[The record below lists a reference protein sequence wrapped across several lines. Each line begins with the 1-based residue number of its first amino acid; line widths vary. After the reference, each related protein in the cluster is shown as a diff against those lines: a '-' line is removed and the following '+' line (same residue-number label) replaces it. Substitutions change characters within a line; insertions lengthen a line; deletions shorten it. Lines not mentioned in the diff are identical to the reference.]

1 MASRKLPKR
10 LFKNRDV
17 IHSYQ
22 HDRENKLGMKRMSRE
37 HLDVLQNI
45 EFILV
50 THAREDPAI
59 DDDIIDR
66 ALQVAMGR
74 TDVVGDTDPRVVG
87 LCEGLEMIRETRED
101 VSDGIWHAGL
111 RTVDESVRRHSDLK
125 PGEKSYLRFVG
136 PYIK

>member
-22 HDRENKLGMKRMSRE
+22 HDRETKTGLKHMSRD

-45 EFILV
+45 EFALV
-50 THAREDPAI
+50 TSARHDSSI
-59 DDDIIDR
+59 DDDMIDR

-74 TDVVGDTDPRVVG
+74 SDVIGETDPRVEA
-87 LCEGLEMIRETRED
+87 LCEALEGIRAMRED
-101 VSDGIWHAGL
+101 VSDDLWHSGL
-111 RTVDESVRRHSDLK
+111 RVVNESVRRHSDLK
-125 PGEKSYLRFVG
+125 PGEKSYLQFVG

>member
-10 LFKNRDV
+10 LFRNREV

-22 HDRENKLGMKRMSRE
+22 HDRETKAGMKQMTRD

-50 THAREDPAI
+50 TYARRDPAI

-66 ALQVAMGR
+66 ALQIAMGR
-74 TDVVGDTDPRVVG
+74 TDVVGETDPRVMT
-87 LCEGLEMIRETRED
+87 LCEGLEQMRETRQD
-101 VSDGIWHAGL
+101 VSDTIWRAGL
-111 RTVDESVRRHSDLK
+111 RTVDESVRRHSSLK
-125 PGEKSYLRFVG
+125 PGEKSYLQFVG
-136 PYIK
+136 PYVK

>member
-1 MASRKLPKR
+1 MASRKPPKR

-22 HDRENKLGMKRMSRE
+22 HDREAKAGMKQITRD
-37 HLDVLQNI
+37 HPDVLQNI

-50 THAREDPAI
+50 SCAREDPAI

-66 ALQVAMGR
+66 AIQVALGR
-74 TDVVGDTDPRVVG
+74 WDVAGETDPRVMT
-87 LCEGLEMIRETRED
+87 LCNALEGIRATRED
-101 VSDGIWHAGL
+101 VPETIWRAGL
-111 RTVDESVRRHSDLK
+111 RTVDESVRRHSARK
-125 PGEKSYLRFVG
+125 PGEKSYLQFVG